1 MKIFQAIGSG
11 INVTTRNL
19 RLILWLTIFQV
30 VSGVLTIALAPATAT
45 VGPEQSPFALI
56 PWWFWIWVLIVLLV
70 GVFFQ
75 SGVLTYLKE
84 ALRSGTSNWDQFLA
98 GAKKFF
104 VRILVFGL
112 LFMAAILIAAV
123 LVVIISG
130 MFGLVFGGGSENA
143 GGAVAVIFSIL
154 LGIGVFVGSI
164 FLIFS
169 PMAIVAGDEK
179 LFVGVMKSV
188 QLVTK
193 YFWRSLGL
201 YALLVAFI
209 FLANLIV
216 SIVVNGLF
224 GIIIRNMTI
233 LNYVVTV
240 INAPFIAY
248 FTTIFTA
255 SLLAYYISLS
265 SSAQAPGVQRPG
277 A

>member
-11 INVTTRNL
+11 ISVTTRNL

-30 VSGVLTIALAPATAT
+30 VSGVLTMVLAPGVAT
-45 VGPEQSPFALI
+45 VGPEQNPFALI
-56 PWWFWIWVLIVLLV
+56 PWWFWIWVLIVLFV

-84 ALRSGTSNWDQFLA
+84 AARSGTSNWEQFLE

-104 VRILVFGL
+104 LRILLFGL
-112 LFMAAILIAAV
+112 LFLVAIVIAAV

-130 MFGLVFGGGSENA
+130 MFGLIFGGGSEA
-143 GGAVAVIFSIL
+143 TGGTVAVIFSIL
-154 LGIGVFVGSI
+154 LGLGIFVGSI

-169 PMAIVAGDEK
+169 PMAIVVGDEK
-179 LFVGVMKSV
+179 LFVGVMKSI
-188 QLVTK
+188 QLVIK

-201 YALLVAFI
+201 YVLLVACI

-216 SIVVNGLF
+216 TIVVNGLF
-224 GIIIRNMTI
+224 GIIIRNLTVLSYVTTI
-233 LNYVVTV
+233 

-255 SLLAYYISLS
+255 SLISYYMSLS
-265 SSAQAPGVQRPG
+265 SPTQAPS

>member
-19 RLILWLTIFQV
+19 RLILWLAVFQV
-30 VSGVLTIALAPATAT
+30 VTGVLTMVLAPGVAT
-45 VGPEQSPFALI
+45 VGAGENPLALI
-56 PWWFWIWVLIVLLV
+56 PWWFWIWVLVVLLV
-70 GVFFQ
+70 GVFLQ

-84 ALRSGTSNWDQFLA
+84 AVRSGISSWNQFLE

-104 VRILVFGL
+104 LRILLFGL
-112 LFMAAILIAAV
+112 LFLAAIVIAAV
-123 LVVIISG
+123 LVVVVSG
-130 MFGLVFGGGSENA
+130 MFGLLFGGGSETA
-143 GGAVAVIFSIL
+143 GGTVAAIISVL
-154 LGIGVFVGSI
+154 LGIGVFIGSI

-169 PMAIVAGDEK
+169 PMAIVSGDEK
-179 LFVGVMKSV
+179 LFVGVVKSV

-201 YALLVAFI
+201 YVLLVIFI

-216 SIVVNGLF
+216 NIVVNGLF
-224 GIIIRNMTI
+224 GIIIRDITV
-233 LNYVVTV
+233 LGYVVTV

-255 SLLAYYISLS
+255 SLLSYYMSLS
-265 SSAQAPGVQRPG
+265 SPAQAPGVQAPR